1 MRWLSVVRAASR
13 DVRPM
18 PSSSRPHGDMSAA
31 VGSGEEH
38 APTPRRELR
47 LRDLV
52 FFDISAIV
60 SLRWVAAAAHAG
72 PGSFVLW
79 IIAALFFFLPSAI
92 VVASLSRRFPE
103 EGGFYVWTK
112 RAFGDQHAFICSWFY
127 FISTV
132 LYFPSLL
139 LAGIS
144 MAAYA
149 FGGPGERVAEHR
161 EFALPITLV
170 VLWAAFA
177 ANFFGMRVAK
187 WISALGGSSTFI
199 IGAVLGVLA
208 IAAGLHSGLAT
219 RFVLLPKPNLD
230 TVNFWSQIAFA
241 FVGLELAPIVS
252 GEIRNPRRDLP
263 RAAVISGVV
272 SVAFYIAATS
282 SLLVLLKPE
291 EISPMTGLAQA
302 GAAGAL
308 KLGAPLVGILL
319 AWLIGIAVVGQL
331 DTWIA
336 GNTRLPYAIG
346 LDHYLPAAFS
356 RVHPRWGTPYVSLL
370 VQAVAATLF
379 LLMAQLG
386 ETVRAA
392 YQITVDMTVIT
403 TFIPFVYIFAT
414 GFRFANRI
422 AAASGLGVTL
432 VAIALSVMPPPEAS
446 SVAAFEAKVVGGSFL
461 VLLLGW
467 LLFKRFEAQRS

>member
-1 MRWLSVVRAASR
+1 
-13 DVRPM
+13 
-18 PSSSRPHGDMSAA
+18 MSGIANA
-31 VGSGEEH
+31 GEEEK
-38 APTPRRELR
+38 APLRRELR

-52 FFDISAIV
+52 FFDICAIV

-79 IIAALFFFLPSAI
+79 IFAALFFFLPSAI

-103 EGGFYVWTK
+103 EGGMYIWTK
-112 RAFGDQHAFICSWFY
+112 HAFGDQHAFLCGWFY

-144 MAAYA
+144 MTAYA
-149 FGGPGERVAEHR
+149 FGSSGERFAENR
-161 EFALPITLV
+161 AFALPITLA

-177 ANFFGMRVAK
+177 ANFFGMKVAK

-199 IGAVLGVLA
+199 IGAVLAVIA
-208 IAAGLHSGLAT
+208 IAAGAHSGIAT
-219 RFVLLPKPNLD
+219 RFTLLPKANLN
-230 TVNFWSQIAFA
+230 TLNFWSQIAFA

-263 RAAVISGVV
+263 RAALISGVI
-272 SVAFYIAATS
+272 SAIFYISATAA
-282 SLLVLLKPE
+282 LLVLLKPE

-308 KLGAPLVGILL
+308 KLGAPVIAILL
-319 AWLIGIAVVGQL
+319 AILIGIALAGQL

-346 LDHYLPAAFS
+346 LDRYLPAAFA
-356 RVHPRWGTPYVSLL
+356 RTHPRWGTPYVSLL

-379 LLMAQLG
+379 LLVAQLG

-392 YQITVDMTVIT
+392 YQIMVDMMLIV
-403 TFIPFVYIFAT
+403 TFIPFVYIFGA
-414 GFRFANRI
+414 GFRFASRI
-422 AAASGLGVTL
+422 AAVSGLAVTL
-432 VAIALSVMPPPEAS
+432 VAMVLSAVPPPEAA
-446 SVAAFEAKVVGGSFL
+446 SVAVFETKVVGGSVFFA
-461 VLLLGW
+461 LLGW
-467 LLFKRFEAQRS
+467 LLFKRFESKRSQTAVNL